1 MPEALLHRVFSLQAF
16 FVSLL
21 QRLCYN
27 TNIMEQDELL
37 KNHLTDLARQ
47 AETRSMYTYS
57 GFLGLAEQDIYEKV
71 SRELGFI
78 DHSLYGGS
86 EAAERVIAVFG
97 SEKQFGY
104 APDYPIRVVCVRPVN
119 EKFAEELSHRDYL
132 GAVLNLGIERTLI
145 GDIVIRGKNAWI
157 YCLNTIVD
165 FLKENLTTVKHT
177 DVVCEEASFDVP
189 ELKPVL
195 EETRVNVASERLDAI
210 VAAFTKISR
219 SKAVELFTRQRVYV
233 NGKCIEKPSA
243 GLKPGDVLSVRGFGK
258 AVYGG
263 IDGKSK
269 KGRLYVIL
277 NRYV

>member
-1 MPEALLHRVFSLQAF
+1 
-16 FVSLL
+16 
-21 QRLCYN
+21 
-27 TNIMEQDELL
+27 MEQDEVL

-47 AETRSMYTYS
+47 AESRNMYTFS
-57 GFLGLAEQDIYEKV
+57 GFLGLAEQDIYEKL

-86 EAAERVIAVFG
+86 DASERMIAVFG
-97 SEKQFGY
+97 SEKQFGFK
-104 APDYPIRVVCVRPVN
+104 PDCPVRVVSVRPVN
-119 EKFAEELSHRDYL
+119 EKFGEELSHRDYL
-132 GAVLNLGIERTLI
+132 GAVLNLGIERSLI

-157 YCLNTIVD
+157 YCLDTIVD
-165 FLKENLTTVKHT
+165 FLKENLKTVRHT
-177 DVVCEEASFDVP
+177 DVLCEEASLDVP

-210 VAAFTKISR
+210 VAAFTKLSR

-233 NGKCIEKPSA
+233 NGRCIEKPSA
-243 GLKPGDVLSVRGFGK
+243 GLKIGDVMSVRGFGK

>member
-1 MPEALLHRVFSLQAF
+1 
-16 FVSLL
+16 
-21 QRLCYN
+21 
-27 TNIMEQDELL
+27 MEQDELL
-37 KNHLTDLARQ
+37 KKHLTDLARQ
-47 AETRSMYTYS
+47 AEARSMYTYS

-71 SRELGFI
+71 SRELSFI

-104 APDYPIRVVCVRPVN
+104 APDYPIRVVCVRSVN

-132 GAVLNLGIERTLI
+132 GAVMNLGIERTLI

-177 DVVCEEASFDVP
+177 DVVCEESSFDVP